1 MLRSRSLI
9 VIASLACGCAH
20 VPDPGLRAAAPPH
33 PAVAGDVVRHDEP
46 PLDGGGG
53 VRLYAQSWHPQGG
66 DARAV
71 VVLQH
76 GLKDEGDRY
85 EAFAERL
92 VRAGYAVYAMDLPG
106 HGRSAGPRTSIDHFD
121 HYVRDL
127 IGFVDRVHAAEPG
140 KPVFVFGHSMGGE
153 IVARFAEE
161 RPDAAAGVILSAPA
175 LGLDA
180 PALKAAFARMAGATM
195 PGFPALALP
204 ERDFS
209 RVPAVVASMKA
220 DPLIAHPTG
229 PAHTAGELL
238 AGIEAIWAH
247 TDRVTMP
254 ILVVHGTADRLTS
267 PAASRDFVA
276 RIPSADKRLLIYDG
290 AWHVL
295 LDDTVGDQVQRDLI
309 GWLDAHAGG
318 AAAGA
323 PAPYVPVT
331 RRLAGD
337 RRLAYQA
344 LDLAARVD
352 DLGGDTQTS
361 GLVRVRLGA
370 GHAALGPGQL
380 GWGGGLDLRAGYD
393 AGSHLGVDVLPVGLS
408 YRTAAGA
415 LGLAGGI
422 GFGGDRRFGAARG
435 IAELWFDGA
444 GPVPLVLRLRD
455 EVGLNAR
462 AAGVSLTDSADPSVV
477 AGLRLGRAHRYWG
490 RTVAGAGPLLAATWS
505 DALGWGVI
513 VGLDAAGWQ

>member
-1 MLRSRSLI
+1 MVAALAA
-9 VIASLACGCAH
+9 VAIAGCAH
-20 VPDPGLRAAAPPH
+20 APDPGLRAAAPPH
-33 PAVAGDVVRHDEP
+33 PAVAGDVVRRDEP
-46 PLDGGGG
+46 PLDGGGTA
-53 VRLYAQSWHPQGG
+53 LYAQSWHPASGE
-66 DARAV
+66 AKAV
-71 VVLQH
+71 VVVQH

-106 HGRSAGPRTSIDHFD
+106 HGRSAGPRTTIDHFD

-127 IGFVDRVHAAEPG
+127 IQLVDRVHAAEPG
-140 KPVFVFGHSMGGE
+140 KPVFVLGHSMGGE

-161 RPDAAAGVILSAPA
+161 RPDAAAGIVLSAPA

-180 PALKAAFARMAGATM
+180 PAIKAAFARMAGRAT
-195 PGFPALALP
+195 PRVPALALP
-204 ERDFS
+204 ESAFS
-209 RVPAVVASMKA
+209 RVPAVVASMAA

-229 PAHTAGELL
+229 PAHTAGEIL

-254 ILVVHGTADRLTS
+254 VLVVHGTADRLTS

-276 RIPSADKRLLIYDG
+276 RIPSGDKRLIVYDG

-295 LDDTVGDQVQRDLI
+295 LDDPVGAQVQRDVI
-309 GWLDAHAGG
+309 GWLDAHAAGG
-318 AAAGA
+318 AAPA
-323 PAPYVPVT
+323 PAAAVT
-331 RRLAGD
+331 RRLPGD

-344 LDLAARVD
+344 LDLVARVD

-393 AGSHLGVDVLPVGLS
+393 AGSHVGVDALPLGLS
-408 YRTAAGA
+408 YRTSAGA
-415 LGLAGGI
+415 LGLAAGV

-435 IAELWFDGA
+435 IAELWLDGA
-444 GPVPLVLRLRD
+444 GPVPVVVRLRD
-455 EVGLNAR
+455 EVSLNDR
-462 AAGVSLTDSADPSVV
+462 AAGVSLGASADPSVV
-477 AGLRLGRAHRYWG
+477 VGLRLGRAHRYWG
-490 RTVAGAGPLLAATWS
+490 RTVAGAGPVVAATWS
-505 DALGWGVI
+505 DALGWGVMI
-513 VGLDAAGWQ
+513 GLDAAGWQ